1 VRLIEEWLKKPQ
13 IGNLPSLLP
22 TEKSIP
28 QVAFRYQAMRLCVRH
43 PYLEDI
49 RCIPPA
55 VTSHWRFNGR
65 LQLDGTGNEVFPHMD
80 EKSVCGYEIKG
91 PSCLVPAIDGAF
103 LSRDWKEALWGKFY
117 TGAPRRQR
125 RSVERYN
132 IVKRA

>member
-55 VTSHWRFNGR
+55 LTSHWRFNGR
-65 LQLDGTGNEVFPHMD
+65 LRLDGTGNEVFPHMA
-80 EKSVCGYEIKG
+80 KNVWSAAGLQG
-91 PSCLVPAIDGAF
+91 
-103 LSRDWKEALWGKFY
+103 LSEARESLRKCI
-117 TGAPRRQR
+117 RL
-125 RSVERYN
+125 
-132 IVKRA
+132 